1 MPSTMDL
8 IQWRDKMQRLPVI
21 MRNVIITDAVA
32 WLESEERG
40 KCKPEHVSFLVDFEN
55 QLQQQLNQRPVDGW
69 YIQMGQTYGSFPF
82 FDRYIRKVLK
92 GQ

>member
-1 MPSTMDL
+1 MDL

>member
-8 IQWRDKMQRLPVI
+8 IQWRDKMQKLPVTV
-21 MRNVIITDAVA
+21 RNMMLTDAIS

-40 KCKPEHVSFLVDFEN
+40 KCKPEHVSFLVEFEN
-55 QLQQQLNQRPVDGW
+55 QLQQQLNQKPTEGW

-82 FDRYIRKVLK
+82 FDRYLK
-92 GQ
+92 RLK

>member
-8 IQWRDKMQRLPVI
+8 IQWRDKMQRLPVS
-21 MRNVIITDAVA
+21 MRNVMLTDAIS

-55 QLQQQLNQRPVDGW
+55 QLQQQLNLIKIADGW
-69 YIQMGQTYGSFPF
+69 YIQVGQTYGSFPF
-82 FDRYIRKVLK
+82 FDRYIRRVLK
-92 GQ
+92 G